1 MAKIVI
7 NEVSQNYTWS
17 VGNGG
22 YATVA
27 LPITACWGPG
37 YFDPT
42 AEYATET
49 GLTDGDK
56 VEKMLENTVW
66 QRFPATQAGLEAF
79 VSTYR
84 GPASGFRTAKDYSY
98 QQAITLLTAGYDVLT
113 CRVCPG
119 TRADGKFMQLQG
131 TDAQPVT
138 VEVKFRAKYPGTFGN
153 NIQLVLNKVA
163 YFDKESQGTKF
174 YWNILTYV
182 IDSSGVRSAV
192 ESKTLVFNLTNA
204 TDTVLYY
211 KEVESNFWEIVS
223 ITGGTIDESANAKGF
238 TADVDAD
245 PYDSTHTYNVG
256 DYATH
261 ENVLY
266 KCTTANTT
274 GTWDGTKWADATQ
287 NWVKLGST
295 SNTIG
300 TDYQTTYNAGTMS
313 FQDVAKPR
321 FDWASNY
328 QLSAETYAY
337 PSAINDGTVLA
348 ALDNDTKCVL
358 YYREWVFSHLIG
370 LNLTDSNG
378 QDVGG
383 VLDLLKDK
391 LSYNPNRLISP
402 GWDDQDYYMYTDD
415 PAQVAHYFPVGDSGT
430 CPIPV
435 SPMHLKIMDVA
446 YYSRCATGYIDVPH
460 LVDRKFVHI
469 EDEANP
475 SREGYIQKLA
485 RVTPKNSTMDVNA
498 TLYHTH
504 CGFFAPW
511 GQFQYV
517 GTSKMSVA
525 APSFLA
531 LMIQRAQILNQPI
544 QYEWALPTDR
554 QHNVRIGKLDYTV
567 PKKLLDKWQ
576 KLDGASVNVIT
587 TIPGLGTNIWGNS
600 TLYEVPPVTYQALAN
615 LSTRFLMN
623 AIEDVVYKAGI
634 SITFQYNNSQA
645 YNKFY
650 AACTPI
656 LDTMKNVGAIEA
668 YRIQMSA
675 DIEELGHVNANTV
688 IGKIWITVNGVI
700 NDIYVDLIA
709 LPAGAG
715 IDLTS
720 LT

>member
-7 NEVSQNYTWS
+7 NEVSQDYTWNI
-17 VGNGG
+17 GANN

-27 LPITACWGPG
+27 LPITSCWGPG

-49 GLTDGDK
+49 GLTTDGDK

-66 QRFPATQAGLEAF
+66 QRFPANQAGLEAF

-84 GPASGFRTAKDYSY
+84 GPAAGYRTAKDFSY
-98 QQAITLLTAGYDVLT
+98 QIAVTLLTAGYDVLT
-113 CRVCPG
+113 CRLCPG
-119 TRADGKFMQLQG
+119 TRASGKFAQKQG
-131 TDAQPVT
+131 TTEEPVN
-138 VEVKFRAKYPGTFGN
+138 VEVGFRAKYPGTFGN
-153 NIQLVLNKVA
+153 NLQIVANKVA
-163 YFDKESQGTKF
+163 YYDRETRTTKF

-192 ESKTLVFNLTNA
+192 ESKTLVFNLSNA
-204 TDTVLYY
+204 TDTVFFY
-211 KEVESNFWEIVS
+211 KEVESSYWEITG
-223 ITGGTIDESANAKGF
+223 ITGGSVDESANGAGLF
-238 TADVDAD
+238 A
-245 PYDSTHTYNVG
+245 PG
-256 DYATH
+256 
-261 ENVLY
+261 
-266 KCTTANTT
+266 TT
-274 GTWDGTKWADATQ
+274 DQ
-287 NWVKLGST
+287 NWIKLGS
-295 SNTIG
+295 SANTMG
-300 TDYQTTYNAGTMS
+300 TDYLTTFNAQSMVFNTIA
-313 FQDVAKPR
+313 QPR
-321 FDWASNY
+321 FNWATSY
-328 QLSAETYAY
+328 QLSAETYNY
-337 PSAINDGTVLA
+337 PNAINDTAVLTG
-348 ALDNDTKCVL
+348 LDNDTKCAL
-358 YYREWVFSHLIG
+358 YYREWLFSHLVG

-383 VLDLLKDK
+383 VFDLLKDK
-391 LSYNPNRLISP
+391 LSYNPNRVISP

-415 PAQVAHYFPVGDSGT
+415 ATKINTYFPVPATGS

-435 SPMHLKIMDVA
+435 SPMHLKLMDVA

-460 LVDRKFVHI
+460 LVDRKYVHI
-469 EDEANP
+469 EDEADA
-475 SREGYIQKLA
+475 SRQGYVQKLA
-485 RVTPKNSTMDVNA
+485 RVTPKNSALDVNA
-498 TLYHTH
+498 TLFHTH

-511 GQFQYV
+511 GQYTYV
-517 GTSKMSVA
+517 GTSKMNVA
-525 APSFLA
+525 SPSFMA

-554 QHNVRIGKLDYTV
+554 KHNVKIGKLEYTV
-567 PKKLLDKWQ
+567 PKKVLDKWQ

-587 TIPGLGTNIWGNS
+587 TIPDLGTNIWGNS

-623 AIEDVVYKAGI
+623 AVEDIVYKCGI
-634 SITFQYNNSQA
+634 SITFQYNNNQA
-645 YNKFY
+645 YNKFF
-650 AACTPI
+650 AGVSPL
-656 LDTMKNVGAIEA
+656 LDTMKNVGAIED

-675 DIEELGHVNANTV
+675 DIDELDRVNINTV
-688 IGKIWITVNGVI
+688 VGKIWLTVNGVI